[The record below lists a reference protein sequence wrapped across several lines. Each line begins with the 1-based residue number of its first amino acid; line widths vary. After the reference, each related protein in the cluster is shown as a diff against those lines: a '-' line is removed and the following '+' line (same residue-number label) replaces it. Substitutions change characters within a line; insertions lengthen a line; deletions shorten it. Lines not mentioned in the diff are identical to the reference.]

1 MSSHDTAPQ
10 PDAQNK
16 SKSQLPVF
24 SARRLSISPVQCS
37 KKHARL
43 QDTDTD
49 TDTNTNTNTDTDSV
63 THYTQSHTQSHTQS
77 TTHRRKRIKTSQD
90 LCGND

>member
-10 PDAQNK
+10 SDAQNN
-16 SKSQLPVF
+16 SKSQPPVF

-49 TDTNTNTNTDTDSV
+49 TDTYSV
-63 THYTQSHTQSHTQS
+63 THSYTQSVTQS
-77 TTHRRKRIKTSQD
+77 TTHRRKRIKTSQN

>member
-10 PDAQNK
+10 SDAQNN
-16 SKSQLPVF
+16 SKSQPTVF

-49 TDTNTNTNTDTDSV
+49 TDTYSV
-63 THYTQSHTQSHTQS
+63 THSYTQSVTQS
-77 TTHRRKRIKTSQD
+77 TTHRRKRIKTSQN

>member
-10 PDAQNK
+10 SDAQNN
-16 SKSQLPVF
+16 SKSQPPVF

-49 TDTNTNTNTDTDSV
+49 TDTNTDSV
-63 THYTQSHTQSHTQS
+63 THYTLSHTQSHTQS
-77 TTHRRKRIKTSQD
+77 TTHRRKRIRTSQD